1 VCAVK
6 EREGCGTYKL
16 RILHTINFIRSVS
29 KKYQKNKNKDS
40 GRERKEEI
48 KINAGLW
55 LWMYWILRIIGEDS
69 ISGSLKKLCHKS
81 VINVR
86 KT

>member
-1 VCAVK
+1 MV
-6 EREGCGTYKL
+6 
-16 RILHTINFIRSVS
+16 HTNYEFYIQLTLYVQ
-29 KKYQKNKNKDS
+29 YQKNTKKNNKNKDS

-69 ISGSLKKLCHKS
+69 ISGSLKNYVTNLS
-81 VINVR
+81 
-86 KT
+86 